1 MCDVQDLL
9 KSKGVKPTPVRV
21 MIYEVMKGYE
31 NTFSLTDLE
40 NNLLDVDKST
50 LLVSVQNKAKPDDL
64 LLTIAASIKSC
75 TTNGKLPSKK
85 ELSAVL
91 QELKMIGK
99 NYKIKELKKPIADL
113 TAYLNSLG

>member
-1 MCDVQDLL
+1 MLTTLEHNKVLIMKLNEIADQLL
-9 KSKGVKPTPVRV
+9 DIANG
-21 MIYEVMKGYE
+21 I
-31 NTFSLTDLE
+31 E
-40 NNLLDVDKST
+40 NNNISYFNP

-64 LLTIAASIKSC
+64 LLAIAVSIKNGI
-75 TTNGKLPSKK
+75 TNGKPPSKK

-91 QELKMIGK
+91 QEIKMIGK